1 MNKNQNNNVSR
12 YHNMHELLNDNDS
25 NEIIIHEEHRKET
38 VESEESSSKEVEDKI
53 KNKNEIIEINQ
64 KALSIMNHNT
74 IVEIEKMNKEK

>member
-1 MNKNQNNNVSR
+1 
-12 YHNMHELLNDNDS
+12 MHELLNDNDS